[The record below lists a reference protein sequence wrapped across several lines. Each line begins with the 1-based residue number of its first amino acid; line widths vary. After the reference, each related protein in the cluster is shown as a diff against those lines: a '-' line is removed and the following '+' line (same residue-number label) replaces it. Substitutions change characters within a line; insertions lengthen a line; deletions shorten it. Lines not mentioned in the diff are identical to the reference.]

1 MIGLK
6 ERIEHASTL
15 RMIHDVTL
23 WPKINPKK
31 AKKAIKKYGSR
42 GLKPDDLLLIIDN
55 TILRS
60 AKQGMF
66 LTADTLYA
74 FSEYSKKFSIKI
86 SEIHSLEP
94 KVERPLGVP
103 VVGIEINGEYFMA
116 LPGLNEEIKAENES
130 VPAILLLT
138 IFLSQVSSCEIK

>member
-1 MIGLK
+1 VIDLK
-6 ERIEHASTL
+6 DQIEHASIL

-31 AKKAIKKYGSR
+31 AKNAIKKYGSK
-42 GLKPDDLLLIIDN
+42 GLEPDDVLLIIDN

-66 LTADTLYA
+66 LTADTLFA

-86 SEIHSLEP
+86 SEIHSLKP

-103 VVGIEINGEYFMA
+103 VVGIEINSEYFMA
-116 LPGLNEEIKAENES
+116 LPGLNEEIKVENELF
-130 VPAILLLT
+130 PAVLILS
-138 IFLSQVSSCEIK
+138 IFLGQTASCEIK